1 MRKKTGR
8 LTIKAFFIF
17 FFAVLFLVLL
27 CREDAAWKKKQ
38 PKGERITAKEVRVLC
53 GELEAAGAR
62 GPEKEKLES
71 FWKNH
76 REEYVSYTTY
86 RELLSLLVD
95 ADHAK
100 EVPLYEKKYRSDFQ
114 IIKKDWYQCYQKLL
128 QYYGLEKVIREETIE
143 LLCSGESL
151 LEKEEKE
158 ILLTADG
165 EELAFVAEEA
175 SEMEYTVVSGYL
187 HENRLLAVTEVQDQ
201 EAVVYNALILESGTG
216 GLRYFYK
223 GYEICSAGE
232 QKVVGNEKAADLV
245 FGGGQIREIRT
256 KEELISGKLIGIEED
271 KLEIEGKGSFPI
283 DSRCQGYR
291 LYGALQNAERSEL
304 LLGYDFTDFVLDHG
318 KICAF
323 FITREEELST
333 IRVAIKNE
341 KTGGLYHD
349 SLTFY
354 SDRPL
359 LLEYGLGDEITQEV
373 LEPSKPFEIGKD
385 SSCLKEGRV
394 KLSGDTNTA
403 RISLSSLQRASGEPS
418 YAGTLEVIGTKQ
430 GLILINELPLENYLF
445 SVVPSEMPAS
455 YPGEA
460 LKAQAIC
467 ARTYAIRYLY
477 APGYPEYG
485 AHVDDSV
492 SFQVYNNLQENADT
506 TKAVKETAGK
516 YLCYEEEPVST
527 YYYSTSCGYGTDE
540 SVWSG
545 KEEAQ
550 MPYLSAHHIAAK
562 TEEGFTPGEL
572 QKEENFREY
581 ITKED
586 EMAYEKEEPWF
597 RWTAKVEKL
606 EVSELSDRLK
616 ERFLADPEK
625 VLLYEGTGDP
635 EYDGKGYVSRE
646 PGRIKSIYEIRCQKR
661 GEGGVMEELLLET
674 DQGTY
679 KVLTEYNIRYILNQ
693 NCQVR
698 RADGSLYEAAALL
711 PSAYLII
718 DVVKSGKDVIGYTM
732 IGGGYGHG
740 VGMSQNG
747 AKAMALSG
755 KSCEEILS
763 FFFPGCEQREA
774 APIRMD

>member
-1 MRKKTGR
+1 MREKTGR
-8 LTIKAFFIF
+8 LTIKAFLIF
-17 FFAVLFLVLL
+17 FFAALLLVLF
-27 CREDAAWKKKQ
+27 CREGAAWKKKQ
-38 PKGERITAKEVRVLC
+38 PKGEWITAKEVMVLC
-53 GELEAAGAR
+53 GELKASGAR
-62 GPEKEKLES
+62 GTEKLEP
-71 FWKNH
+71 FWENH
-76 REEYVSYTTY
+76 KEEYISYATY
-86 RELLSLLVD
+86 KELLSLLVD
-95 ADHAK
+95 EEHVK
-100 EVPLYEKKYRSDFQ
+100 EMPLYEKKYRSDFQ
-114 IIKKDWYQCYQKLL
+114 IRKKDWYQCYQSLL
-128 QYYGLEKVIREETIE
+128 QYYGLEKVIREETIK

-151 LEKEEKE
+151 LDKKEKE

-165 EELAFVAEEA
+165 EELIPVAEEA
-175 SEMEYTVVSGYL
+175 SGLEYTVVSGYL
-187 HENRLLAVTEVQDQ
+187 HENRLLAVTKVQEQ
-201 EAVVYNALILESGTG
+201 EASIDNALILESGAG

-223 GYEICSAGE
+223 GYEIRSAGE
-232 QKVVGNEKAADLV
+232 KKAVGNEKAADLV

-256 KEELISGKLIGIEED
+256 KEELISGKLIGIEKD

-283 DSRCQGYR
+283 DNRCQGYR

-304 LLGYDFTDFVLDHG
+304 LLGYDYTDFVLDHG
-318 KICAF
+318 RICAF
-323 FITREEELST
+323 FIARKEELNT

-349 SLTFY
+349 SLTVC

-359 LLEYGLGDEITQEV
+359 LLEYGTGEEMTQEI
-373 LEPSKPFEIGKD
+373 LEPLKPFEMKKD
-385 SSCLKEGRV
+385 SPCLKEGRV
-394 KLSGDTNTA
+394 KLCGDTNTA
-403 RISLSSLQRASGEPS
+403 RISLSSLQRGGGAPS

-467 ARTYAIRYLY
+467 ARTYAIRYLFE
-477 APGYPEYG
+477 PGYPQYG

-506 TKAVKETAGK
+506 TKAVKETAGR
-516 YLCYEEEPVST
+516 YLCYDKEPAST

-540 SVWSG
+540 SIWSG
-545 KEEAQ
+545 AEEAQ
-550 MPYLSAHHIAAK
+550 LPYLSSHHIAAEA
-562 TEEGFTPGEL
+562 EEGFTPSEL
-572 QKEENFREY
+572 QKEESFRQY

-597 RWTAKVEKL
+597 RWTAEVERL
-606 EVSELSDRLK
+606 EISGLCDRLR
-616 ERFLADPEK
+616 ERFLADSGK
-625 VLLYEGTGDP
+625 VLFYEGTGDP
-635 EYDGKGYVSRE
+635 EYDGEGYVSRE
-646 PGRIKSIYEIRCQKR
+646 PGRIKSVYDIRCQKR

-674 DQGTY
+674 DLGTY
-679 KVLTEYNIRYILNQ
+679 KILTEYNIRYILNQ
-693 NCQVR
+693 DCLVR

-774 APIRMD
+774 APIRMN